1 MIKKLVYIV
10 LLCWAVLPLSA
21 QVIYEC
27 DFEDAAERSQWV
39 LNPTANDQQKKN
51 LTNFWNLGAP
61 GHFAPQGEWGLF
73 IGTSENAT
81 ESGYSASK
89 TIENVA
95 YRELPTLA
103 EGNYTLTFNWL
114 ANCKYGQEGLYACL
128 VPVETKTLS
137 GATALTMAWFKP
149 SVLPLS
155 VDTVMHGTSTWAVA
169 TCNFKLNVAGQYK
182 LVFMFFSVKGAVVEP
197 APCVDNICLFMA
209 GQCAAPTNVTHTI
222 VDANVKL
229 SWKGNADSY
238 DIRTYS
244 YETGKWQEINTT
256 QTTYEVPNV
265 DEGIGIFFLRSNCGD
280 SHSEWV
286 KYEKFIFHK
295 GVRCIDYMDL
305 NSKNC
310 AYGSFSNP
318 AASKGVVDF
327 GYAEKESRH
336 TLHYVIN
343 EVDPRTIDGSIGLKT
358 KPDDALASVRLGNWE
373 IGAQAEQITYNYK
386 VAEDGNA
393 ILKLRYAVVMEDP
406 AHDASAQ
413 PKFTLSI
420 MHNNRKLDGNCG
432 EANFV
437 AGGDLKP
444 EDGWHISNAA
454 STPVYWK
461 EWTTVSVNLRDY
473 IGETITIKLTTYDC
487 SQSGHYGYAYF
498 VLDCENG
505 EMSDLNC
512 GEDNPTT
519 EFHAP
524 DGFNYRWYKADEPS
538 KTLSEE
544 QNFTI
549 QPLDTN
555 LYEVDVISKTNGQ
568 CYYTLKAC
576 GKPRIPTPRVTYE
589 TASTACSNKATFFNS
604 SCVYV
609 QNMVTGVIGPSEEK
623 VTSLLWDFGDGTKVI
638 NNLSDK
644 VNHEYPANGG
654 EYIVKVTAGISH
666 DACQIT
672 KEIKLTFPDISND
685 TTQIIENLCRKDY
698 PYGYSFNGKTY
709 YNDVDS
715 LFTLTSLVTGCDSM
729 VYLNLTWHE
738 SGPFLVKDTICEGN
752 AYDLFGKQITEEGV
766 YEGSGKGVFGCDSLV
781 ELHLH
786 VVPRLTV
793 TYPTQVPVCSD
804 YRTVT
809 IPYEVQKGFL
819 SYIELRF
826 QDAMQLGLD
835 SVYVFSNGDPIEVV
849 LPDSLEPAI
858 MPATITFSTPS
869 CPIPDAPIIIELR
882 YSASVF
888 TQKPGFIALMN
899 EQYADY
905 KFVEYQWYRDGEK
918 IEGATYSFVSTTDDD
933 IDHVYRVE
941 VKIEG
946 KDELVSTC
954 NITYTGTTALQR
966 ITIGKGPYTIYSA
979 TGHYMKTLDNLNEIK
994 NLAQGMYIIKNEIN
1008 AIKIVR

>member
-1 MIKKLVYIV
+1 MIKRFVYSI
-10 LLCWAVLPLSA
+10 LFCWVVVPLSA
-21 QVIYEC
+21 QIVYEC
-27 DFEDAAERSQWV
+27 DFEDATERSQWV

-51 LTNFWNLGAP
+51 LTNFWNMGAP
-61 GHFAPQGEWGLF
+61 GHFAPQGQWGLF

-81 ESGYSASK
+81 ESGYSGSK

-103 EGNYTLTFNWL
+103 EGDYTLTFNWL

-128 VPVETKTLS
+128 VPVDTKTLS
-137 GATALTMAWFKP
+137 GASALTMAWFKP

-169 TCNFKLNVAGQYK
+169 TCNFRVNVAGQYK

-244 YETGKWQEINTT
+244 YETGKWQEINTKQNT
-256 QTTYEVPNV
+256 FEVSNV

-280 SHSEWV
+280 KHSEWV

-295 GVRCIDYMDL
+295 GARCIDYMDL
-305 NSKNC
+305 NNKNC
-310 AYGSFSNP
+310 AYGTFASP
-318 AASKGVVDF
+318 AASKGVIDF

-343 EVDPRTIDGSIGLKT
+343 EIDPRTIDGTTGLKT

-373 IGAQAEQITYNYK
+373 IGAQAEQITYTYK
-386 VAEDGNA
+386 VADDGNA

-420 MHNNRKLDGNCG
+420 LHNNRKLDGNCG
-432 EANFV
+432 EALFV
-437 AGGDLKP
+437 AGGDLKA
-444 EDGWHISNAA
+444 EDGWHISGAGA
-454 STPVYWK
+454 TPVYWK

-487 SQSGHYGYAYF
+487 SASGHYGYAYF

-519 EFHAP
+519 SFHAP
-524 DGFNYRWYKADEPS
+524 DGFNYRWYRADNPT
-538 KTLSEE
+538 KTLSKN
-544 QNFTI
+544 QDYTI
-549 QPLDTN
+549 EPLDTN

-568 CYYTLKAC
+568 CYYTLKAS
-576 GKPRIPTPRVTYE
+576 GKPRIPTPIITYE
-589 TASTACSNKATFFNS
+589 TYSTACSNTATFFNK

-609 QNMVTGVIGPSEEK
+609 QNMMTGEIGPSEEK
-623 VTSLLWDFGDGTKVI
+623 VTSLLWDFGDGTKVMDNKGDVI
-638 NNLSDK
+638 
-644 VNHEYPANGG
+644 NHEYPANGG
-654 EYIVKVTAGISH
+654 QYTVKVTAGISH

-685 TTQIIENLCRKDY
+685 TTEQIVQACRADY
-698 PYGYSFNGKTY
+698 PFGYQFAGKTY

-715 LFTLTSLVTGCDSM
+715 IFTFTSLKTGCDSM
-729 VYLNLTWHE
+729 VHLSLHWHE
-738 SGPFLVKDTICEGN
+738 RGPFVTKDTVCEGYV
-752 AYDLFGKQITEEGV
+752 YDFFGRKITEGGV
-766 YEGSGKGVFGCDSLV
+766 YDTVVVSSFGCDSAVTL
-781 ELHLH
+781 ELN
-786 VVPRLTV
+786 VVPKLTV
-793 TYPTQVPVCSD
+793 NYPSRVNVCAD
-804 YRTVT
+804 NRTMLM
-809 IPYEVQKGFL
+809 PYEVTKGFL
-819 SYIELRF
+819 DYIEIRF
-826 QDAMQLGLD
+826 KDADSLGLD
-835 SVYVFSNGDPIEVV
+835 SVYVFNNGEPIEIAF
-849 LPDSLEPAI
+849 PDSLQPA
-858 MPATITFSTPS
+858 MLSATVTFSTPS
-869 CPIPDAPIIIELR
+869 CPIPAEPITVELR

-888 TQKPGFIALMN
+888 TQKNGLLALMN
-899 EQYADY
+899 QEYSGYD
-905 KFVEYQWYRDGEK
+905 FVAFQWYRDDEK
-918 IEGATYSFVSTTDDD
+918 IEGAIYPFLSATDADLG
-933 IDHVYRVE
+933 HVYRVE
-941 VKIEG
+941 VKEEG
-946 KDELVSTC
+946 SDEFVSTC
-954 NITYTGTTALQR
+954 EIPYTGTTALNEIR
-966 ITIGKGPYTIYSA
+966 LGKGPYQVYTIL
-979 TGHYMKTLDNLNEIK
+979 GHYVTTTEQAVHLYNLPSGIYVISD
-994 NLAQGMYIIKNEIN
+994 GTN
-1008 AIKIVR
+1008 AIKVVR